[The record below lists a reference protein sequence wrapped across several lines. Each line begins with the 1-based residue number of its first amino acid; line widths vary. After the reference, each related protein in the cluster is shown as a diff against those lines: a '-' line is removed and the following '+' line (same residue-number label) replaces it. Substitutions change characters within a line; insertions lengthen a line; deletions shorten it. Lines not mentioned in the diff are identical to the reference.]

1 MASLF
6 DDDDDIFSFAKKKD
20 ISSSSDSKIEK
31 SYELFYVTTIQLYRC
46 RNNKYEDIGLSG
58 VAILYERN
66 SINFL
71 LHCYKTKDSSI
82 FTLKITKDF
91 PLKYQEDNGNLF
103 AEITQ
108 KEQWSLRFPT
118 ISMADQFALYMAYA
132 IFSMGDRN
140 ALLCHDYLIG
150 SGNEEMQNGD
160 TLGIWWNCYTLDN
173 SGGNFKLVEHSSNR
187 GSRILKRYTIGQ
199 PHTTWEKG
207 TIGMRKNGRRI
218 IIYHENIK
226 NGVFLYM
233 VEVERTKRSNRKN
246 QTSNK
251 ISQKPE
257 PAKEEIP
264 LPIPTLK
271 EEAHIIELTEETT
284 TKLNPDPFEKI
295 LLLNQTLMETIK
307 TELSSKSP
315 VIQNLTQ
322 TLQKTQTDLENTTL
336 ELTNE
341 KQQNIA
347 LKTKISQLE
356 TSQTELLE
364 QCQVLNT
371 SLSRVKEE
379 LQTFQSKTEEQ
390 AQLITNLTQKEE
402 EYKRQVHPPI
412 NQMELSQLE
421 NLAKKYVEK
430 LNEIHLAI
438 SLQKKNRRRSQTMY
452 NMLFSGKTLCL
463 CALWTSRLL

>member
-1 MASLF
+1 
-6 DDDDDIFSFAKKKD
+6 
-20 ISSSSDSKIEK
+20 
-31 SYELFYVTTIQLYRC
+31 
-46 RNNKYEDIGLSG
+46 
-58 VAILYERN
+58 
-66 SINFL
+66 
-71 LHCYKTKDSSI
+71 
-82 FTLKITKDF
+82 
-91 PLKYQEDNGNLF
+91 
-103 AEITQ
+103 
-108 KEQWSLRFPT
+108 
-118 ISMADQFALYMAYA
+118 
-132 IFSMGDRN
+132 
-140 ALLCHDYLIG
+140 
-150 SGNEEMQNGD
+150 
-160 TLGIWWNCYTLDN
+160 
-173 SGGNFKLVEHSSNR
+173 
-187 GSRILKRYTIGQ
+187 
-199 PHTTWEKG
+199 
-207 TIGMRKNGRRI
+207 
-218 IIYHENIK
+218 
-226 NGVFLYM
+226 M

-438 SLQKKNRRRSQTMY
+438 SLQKKVEEEAKLCIICCSQERHY
-452 NMLFSGKTLCL
+452 VCVPCGHLVYCENCSILADKSLCPI
-463 CALWTSRLL
+463 CRAQVSLLTKIFKV